1 MKPFSFMLREEEN
14 AKKQKASPK
23 PVVEPIPEVRP
34 KKNLAAV
41 LAKPKPLQRAAKAPT
56 QVKTNSILNCIFLL
70 TIF

>member
-1 MKPFSFMLREEEN
+1 MYLCLIFVIKAKPKTL
-14 AKKQKASPK
+14 PK